1 MLVGPKLYQ
10 VIKVIEQF
18 GPIGT
23 EELARITGIR
33 RENVQTYTNR
43 ALAFGLVTKAGR
55 INVATKRENFYFST
69 IEGWEMLIRKRGHG
83 EPRVLAMPTAIKR
96 SMPKRIIN
104 SVWALGNL

>member
-23 EELARITGIR
+23 EELARITSIR

-43 ALAFGLVTKAGR
+43 AFALGLVTRAGR
-55 INVATKRENFYFST
+55 LNVATKRENFYFST

-104 SVWALGNL
+104 SVFALGNM

>member
-23 EELARITGIR
+23 EEIARITGIR
-33 RENVQTYTNR
+33 RENVQTYTSS
-43 ALAFGLVTKAGR
+43 ALEFGLVTKAGR

-69 IEGWEMLIRKRGHG
+69 IEGWEMLIRKRGHR

-96 SMPKRIIN
+96 SMPKVIIN
-104 SVWALGNL
+104 SVFALGQL